1 MPKRSKAL
9 LLLLVVLTLTTAIPL
24 GLLSQ
29 NAPPL
34 VRVLVVDETKTFAS
48 TMRVAGLVGALR
60 SIGQFDVGVV
70 LADVVG
76 SYDDPLADRTPEEGE
91 QPYDLIVILP
101 RGLDDGSMSRIWVVS
116 AGLSSLPPIVTASL
130 DVLTGVLDQVFTG
143 IGEAIDVSE
152 DLWPCLL
159 WATYS
164 LKGWIR

>member
-1 MPKRSKAL
+1 MPKRPKTGVLMLAAL
-9 LLLLVVLTLTTAIPL
+9 LTAIPL
-24 GLLSQ
+24 ISLSQ
-29 NAPPL
+29 ETPPL

-60 SIGQFDVGVV
+60 SAGLFDVGVALV
-70 LADVVG
+70 DVTS
-76 SYDDPLADRTPEEGE
+76 SYDDPLADRTPEQGE
-91 QPYDLIVILP
+91 EPYDLIVIVP
-101 RGLDDGSMSRIWVVS
+101 RGLDDGSMSRIWIVS
-116 AGLSSLPPIVTASL
+116 AGLSSLPPIVTTSL

-152 DLWPCLL
+152 DLWPSLL

>member
-1 MPKRSKAL
+1 MSRQSMVVGWMCV
-9 LLLLVVLTLTTAIPL
+9 LVVMTALVAFAQSEGEP
-24 GLLSQ
+24 
-29 NAPPL
+29 

-60 SIGQFDVGVV
+60 LVGLFDVGVA
-70 LADVVG
+70 LADVTS
-76 SYDDPLADRTPEEGE
+76 SYDDPLTDRSPEVGAE
-91 QPYDLIVILP
+91 PYDLIVILP
-101 RGLDDGSMSRIWVVS
+101 RGLDDGSMSRIWTVS
-116 AGLSSLPPIVTASL
+116 AGMSSLSPMVTTSL
-130 DVLTGVLDQVFTG
+130 DLLTGIVDQVFAG